1 MGWPDLEA
9 AYCLLPQAV
18 YRQADSNHVTAPSVP
33 EAWHQTKEGQ
43 AGEIQPVEA
52 QKRLCAGVPAAAG

>member
-1 MGWPDLEA
+1 MGWLDHEA
-9 AYCLLPQAV
+9 AHSLLPQAV
-18 YRQADSNHVTAPSVP
+18 HGQAHSGHFTPPTVP
-33 EAWHQTKEGQ
+33 EARHQTKEGQ